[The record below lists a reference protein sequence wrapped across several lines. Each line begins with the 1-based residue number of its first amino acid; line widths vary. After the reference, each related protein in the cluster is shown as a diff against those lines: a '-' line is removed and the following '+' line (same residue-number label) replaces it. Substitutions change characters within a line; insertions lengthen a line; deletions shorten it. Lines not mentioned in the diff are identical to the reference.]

1 MGVGAGSIRAAVL
14 AGCDS
19 VEAIGKATTAG
30 TNCGSCK
37 PEIAAILARMRVP
50 EPA

>member
-1 MGVGAGSIRAAVL
+1 VIA

-19 VEAIGKATTAG
+19 VTAVGAATRAG

-37 PEIAAILARMRVP
+37 PEIGALLRLARPLV
-50 EPA
+50 A